1 MNEVSIVIIVLII
14 FIIIKTI
21 NQKRKSTVQTSQTF
35 KKTEKIKV
43 EENTEKNNNIN
54 KNQYKKKNFLT
65 CTEKKFLSVLHE
77 LKKYDLIIIPQVN
90 LATIIQKTGEFKY
103 QNELYRNIDF
113 GIFDKNYNILLLIE
127 LNDISHQ
134 QYKRRERDMKVKEI
148 VKQADIK
155 LINFYTDKPNKPEY
169 VTKRIINELAI
180 SIPNYEI
187 NQIENDKK
195 DEQSSITHQNER
207 EAILKNFKEDTPNE

>member
-1 MNEVSIVIIVLII
+1 MNEISIVIIVLII
-14 FIIIKTI
+14 FMIIKAI
-21 NQKRKSTVQTSQTF
+21 NQKRKSTVQTTQTF
-35 KKTEKIKV
+35 KKT
-43 EENTEKNNNIN
+43 EENTEKNN
-54 KNQYKKKNFLT
+54 
-65 CTEKKFLSVLHE
+65 
-77 LKKYDLIIIPQVN
+77 
-90 LATIIQKTGEFKY
+90 
-103 QNELYRNIDF
+103 
-113 GIFDKNYNILLLIE
+113 NILLLIE

-187 NQIENDKK
+187 NQIKEDEKDK
-195 DEQSSITHQNER
+195 QPSTTHQDGR
-207 EAILKNFKEDTPNE
+207 EAILKDFKEDNPYE

>member
-1 MNEVSIVIIVLII
+1 MNQIYIILILIVFLLYTIVKLI
-14 FIIIKTI
+14 K
-21 NQKRKSTVQTSQTF
+21 QKRKTTIQTP
-35 KKTEKIKV
+35 KITEEINIK
-43 EENTEKNNNIN
+43 EPIKEDNNIN

-65 CTEKKFLSVLHE
+65 STEKEFLSILCE
-77 LKKYDLIIIPQVN
+77 LKKYDLIIVPQVN
-90 LATIIQKTGEFKY
+90 LATIIQKTGEFRY

-169 VTKRIINELAI
+169 VTKRIMNELAI
-180 SIPNYEI
+180 FTPFCEE
-187 NQIENDKK
+187 NQIEQDTRDKYP
-195 DEQSSITHQNER
+195 
-207 EAILKNFKEDTPNE
+207 L

>member
-1 MNEVSIVIIVLII
+1 M
-14 FIIIKTI
+14 
-21 NQKRKSTVQTSQTF
+21 
-35 KKTEKIKV
+35 
-43 EENTEKNNNIN
+43 
-54 KNQYKKKNFLT
+54 
-65 CTEKKFLSVLHE
+65 
-77 LKKYDLIIIPQVN
+77 PQVN

-169 VTKRIINELAI
+169 VTKRILNELAI

-187 NQIENDKK
+187 NQIEQDKK
-195 DEQSSITHQNER
+195 TNNH
-207 EAILKNFKEDTPNE
+207 P

>member
-1 MNEVSIVIIVLII
+1 MNEMSIIIIVLII
-14 FIIIKTI
+14 FMIIKAI
-21 NQKRKSTVQTSQTF
+21 NQKRKSTVQTTQTF
-35 KKTEKIKV
+35 KKIEEIKI

-65 CTEKKFLSVLHE
+65 YTEKKFLSVLHE

-134 QYKRRERDMKVKEI
+134 QYKRRERDMKLKEI
-148 VKQADIK
+148 VQQADIK

-169 VTKRIINELAI
+169 VTKRIMNELAI

-187 NQIENDKK
+187 NQIEQDKK
-195 DEQSSITHQNER
+195 DE
-207 EAILKNFKEDTPNE
+207 

>member
-1 MNEVSIVIIVLII
+1 MYQTYITLILII
-14 FIIIKTI
+14 ILLYIIIKL
-21 NQKRKSTVQTSQTF
+21 
-35 KKTEKIKV
+35 IK
-43 EENTEKNNNIN
+43 EKNKDNDTNIKRIEELKEKELTKEDNNIN
-54 KNQYKKKNFLT
+54 KNQYKKKYFLT
-65 CTEKKFLSVLHE
+65 NTEKQFLSILYE
-77 LKKYDLIIIPQVN
+77 LKKYNLIIIPQIN
-90 LATIIQKTGEFKY
+90 LATIIQKTGEFRY

-169 VTKRIINELAI
+169 VIKRIMNELAI

-187 NQIENDKK
+187 DQIKQDKK
-195 DEQSSITHQNER
+195 DEQPSITHQNEQ
-207 EAILKNFKEDTPNE
+207 ESI

>member
-1 MNEVSIVIIVLII
+1 MYQTYITLILII
-14 FIIIKTI
+14 ILLYIIIKL
-21 NQKRKSTVQTSQTF
+21 
-35 KKTEKIKV
+35 IK
-43 EENTEKNNNIN
+43 EKNKDNDTNIKRIEELKEKELTKEDNNIN
-54 KNQYKKKNFLT
+54 KNQYKKKYFLT
-65 CTEKKFLSVLHE
+65 NTEKQFLSILYE
-77 LKKYDLIIIPQVN
+77 LKKYNLIIIPQIN
-90 LATIIQKTGEFKY
+90 LATIIQKTGEFRY

-169 VTKRIINELAI
+169 VIKRIMNELAI
-180 SIPNYEI
+180 SIPNYDI
-187 NQIENDKK
+187 DQIKQDKK
-195 DEQSSITHQNER
+195 DEQPSITHQNEQ
-207 EAILKNFKEDTPNE
+207 ESI